1 VAREAQAGQGCLSMK
16 TTIGLGLLLAAAAA
30 VTGVAIAQ
38 SPAALAP
45 APTTAPAM
53 RPAIQGGYLPKG
65 AAPSSLTLLPP
76 PPAKGS
82 ATQARDNAMAKI
94 ARALK
99 GSPRWSQAT
108 LDADLK
114 FPGAA
119 NTYSCAVGVD
129 INPTATPRLYAL
141 LTRTLIDAGL
151 ATYPAKNK
159 YMRAR
164 PFTVAGGDICT
175 PAADAGLRKD
185 GSYPSGHASA
195 GWAWALILAE
205 AAPDHQDAILAR
217 GRAFMQSR
225 VICNVHWQSDIEAG
239 GLVGTSVVAR
249 LHDDPVFRAD
259 LDAAKAEI
267 AAARA
272 AADAPTRDC
281 KAEAAALSMEPMPA
295 P

>member
-1 VAREAQAGQGCLSMK
+1 MK
-16 TTIGLGLLLAAAAA
+16 KTIGLSLLLAAAAVSA
-30 VTGVAIAQ
+30 GVAIAQ
-38 SPAALAP
+38 AP
-45 APTTAPAM
+45 ATTTAPAM
-53 RPAIQGGYLPKG
+53 HPAPAMQGGYLAKG
-65 AAPSSLTLLPP
+65 TAPSSLTLLPA

-82 ATQARDNAMAKI
+82 ATQARDNAMARI
-94 ARALK
+94 ARGLK

-129 INPTATPRLYAL
+129 INPTSTPRLYTL

-151 ATYPAKNK
+151 ATYPTKIK
-159 YMRAR
+159 YQRPR
-164 PFTVAGGDICT
+164 PFMIAGGDICT

-185 GSYPSGHASA
+185 GSYPSGHSSV

-205 AAPDHQDAILAR
+205 AAPDRQDAILAR

-225 VICNVHWQSDIEAG
+225 VICNVHWLSDTEAG
-239 GLVGTSVVAR
+239 ALVGTAVVAR
-249 LHDDPVFRAD
+249 LNDDPVFRAD
-259 LDAAKAEI
+259 LEAARSEI

-272 AADAPTRDC
+272 AGLTPTRDC
-281 KAEAAALSMEPMPA
+281 KAESAALSNDPMPA

>member
-1 VAREAQAGQGCLSMK
+1 MK
-16 TTIGLGLLLAAAAA
+16 KTIGLGLLLAAAVVSA
-30 VTGVAIAQ
+30 GVAIAQ
-38 SPAALAP
+38 AP
-45 APTTAPAM
+45 APATTPAPMHPASAM
-53 RPAIQGGYLPKG
+53 QGGYLPRG
-65 AAPSSLTLLPP
+65 AAPSSLTLLPA

-94 ARALK
+94 ARSLK

-114 FPGAA
+114 FPGSA

-141 LTRTLIDAGL
+141 LQRTLIDAGL
-151 ATYPAKNK
+151 ATYPAKTK
-159 YMRAR
+159 YQRPR
-164 PFTVAGGDICT
+164 PFMIAGGDICT

-185 GSYPSGHASA
+185 GSYPSGHASV

-205 AAPDHQDAILAR
+205 AAPDRQDAVLAR

-225 VICNVHWQSDIEAG
+225 VICNVHWLSDIEAG
-239 GLVGTSVVAR
+239 GLVGTAVVAR

-259 LDAAKAEI
+259 LEAARAEI

-272 AADAPTRDC
+272 AGQAPTRDC
-281 KAEAAALSMEPMPA
+281 KAEAAALSNDPMPA

>member
-1 VAREAQAGQGCLSMK
+1 MK
-16 TTIGLGLLLAAAAA
+16 KMIGLSLLLAAAAA
-30 VTGVAIAQ
+30 AAGVAIAQ
-38 SPAALAP
+38 AP
-45 APTTAPAM
+45 APSTAPAM
-53 RPAIQGGYLPKG
+53 RPAPALQGGYLAKG
-65 AAPSSLTLLPP
+65 TAPSSLTLLPA

-94 ARALK
+94 ARGLK

-108 LDADLK
+108 LDADLH

-119 NTYSCAVGVD
+119 NTYSCAVGVE
-129 INPTATPRLYAL
+129 INPTTTPRLYTL

-159 YMRAR
+159 YMRPR
-164 PFTVAGGDICT
+164 PFTVAGGGICT

-205 AAPDHQDAILAR
+205 AAPEHEDAILAR

-225 VICNVHWQSDIEAG
+225 VICNVHWESDIEAG
-239 GLVGTSVVAR
+239 GLVGTTVVAR

-259 LDAAKAEI
+259 LEAARAEI

-272 AADAPTRDC
+272 AGQTPTRDC

>member
-1 VAREAQAGQGCLSMK
+1 MK
-16 TTIGLGLLLAAAAA
+16 KMIGLSLLLAAAAA
-30 VTGVAIAQ
+30 AAGVAIAQ
-38 SPAALAP
+38 AP
-45 APTTAPAM
+45 APSTAPAM
-53 RPAIQGGYLPKG
+53 RPAPALQGGYLAKG
-65 AAPSSLTLLPP
+65 TAPSSLTLLPA

-94 ARALK
+94 ARGLK

-108 LDADLK
+108 LDADLH

-119 NTYSCAVGVD
+119 NTYSCAVGVE
-129 INPTATPRLYAL
+129 INPTTTPRLYTL

-159 YMRAR
+159 YMRPR

-205 AAPDHQDAILAR
+205 AAPEHEDAILAR

-225 VICNVHWQSDIEAG
+225 VICNVHWLSDTEAG
-239 GLVGTSVVAR
+239 ALVGTAVVAR
-249 LHDDPVFRAD
+249 LNDDPVFRAD
-259 LDAAKAEI
+259 LEAARSEI

-272 AADAPTRDC
+272 AGLTPTRDC
-281 KAEAAALSMEPMPA
+281 KAESAALSNDPMPA

>member
-1 VAREAQAGQGCLSMK
+1 MNR
-16 TTIGLGLLLAAAAA
+16 IGLSLAFAILATAAGAA
-30 VTGVAIAQ
+30 IGQTPATPTP
-38 SPAALAP
+38 SPSAP
-45 APTTAPAM
+45 APAM
-53 RPAIQGGYLPKG
+53 RPAFLGGYLPKG
-65 AAPSSLTLLPP
+65 SAPSSLTFLPP
-76 PPAKGS
+76 SPAKGS
-82 ATQARDNAMAKI
+82 ATQARDSAMAKI

-99 GSPRWSQAT
+99 GSPRWRQAS

-119 NTYSCAVGVD
+119 NTYSCALGVD

-141 LTRTLIDAGL
+141 LSRTLIDAGL

-159 YMRAR
+159 YQRPR
-164 PFTVAGGDICT
+164 PFMVAGGDICT

-185 GSYPSGHASA
+185 GAYPSGHASA

-205 AAPDHQDAILAR
+205 AAPERQDAILAR

-225 VICNVHWQSDIEAG
+225 VICNVHWLSDVEAG
-239 GLVGTSVVAR
+239 GLVGTAVVAR

-259 LDAAKAEI
+259 LEAGRSEI

-272 AADAPTRDC
+272 AGLTPTRDC
-281 KAEAAALSMEPMPA
+281 KAEAAALSLDPMPA

>member
-1 VAREAQAGQGCLSMK
+1 MK
-16 TTIGLGLLLAAAAA
+16 MIGPSLVLAALAAAA
-30 VTGVAIAQ
+30 GVA
-38 SPAALAP
+38 LAEVP
-45 APTTAPAM
+45 TAPPAAM
-53 RPAIQGGYLPKG
+53 RPAPSMQGGYLPKG
-65 AAPSSLTLLPP
+65 AAPSSLSLLPP
-76 PPAKGS
+76 APAKNS
-82 ATQARDNAMAKI
+82 AAQARDDAMAKL
-94 ARALK
+94 ARSMK

-114 FPGAA
+114 VPGAA
-119 NTYSCAVGVD
+119 NTYSCAVGVE
-129 INPTATPRLYAL
+129 INPTTTPRLYTL
-141 LTRTLIDAGL
+141 LSRTLIDAGL
-151 ATYPAKNK
+151 ATYPAKMK
-159 YMRAR
+159 YQRPR

-205 AAPDHQDAILAR
+205 AAPDRQDAILAR

-239 GLVGTSVVAR
+239 GLVGATVVAR
-249 LHDDPVFRAD
+249 LHNDPVFRAD
-259 LDAAKAEI
+259 LEAAKSEI

-272 AADAPTRDC
+272 AGQAPTRDC

>member
-1 VAREAQAGQGCLSMK
+1 MNK
-16 TTIGLGLLLAAAAA
+16 LGLTLLLGGLAAAASIA
-30 VTGVAIAQ
+30 VAQ
-38 SPAALAP
+38 APATQPAASPP
-45 APTTAPAM
+45 ASTPPSGMAGPPKPVTAGFA
-53 RPAIQGGYLPKG
+53 GYLPRG
-65 AAPSSLTLLPP
+65 AAPNSLALLAP
-76 PPAKGS
+76 PPAAGS
-82 ATQARDNAMAKI
+82 ATQARDDAMAKT

-119 NTYSCAVGVD
+119 NTYSCALGVD
-129 INPTATPRLYAL
+129 INPKTTPRLYTL
-141 LTRTLIDAGL
+141 LTRTLVDAGL
-151 ATYPAKNK
+151 ATYPAKTK
-159 YMRAR
+159 YQRPR
-164 PFTVAGGDICT
+164 PFMIAGGDICT

-205 AAPDHQDAILAR
+205 AAPDRQDAILAR

-225 VICNVHWQSDIEAG
+225 VVCNVHWLSDTEAG

-259 LDAAKAEI
+259 LEAARAEI
-267 AAARA
+267 TAARA
-272 AADAPTRDC
+272 AGQTPTRDC
-281 KAEAAALSMEPMPA
+281 KAEAAALSMDPMPA

>member
-1 VAREAQAGQGCLSMK
+1 MMK
-16 TTIGLGLLLAAAAA
+16 TIALSLLFAAATVGA
-30 VTGVAIAQ
+30 GVAVAQ
-38 SPAALAP
+38 AP
-45 APTTAPAM
+45 APQAPASAAM
-53 RPAIQGGYLPKG
+53 RPALQGGYLPKG
-65 AAPSSLTLLPP
+65 AAPNSLTLLPP
-76 PPAKGS
+76 APAKGS
-82 ATQARDNAMAKI
+82 ATQARDNAMAKT

-99 GSPRWSQAT
+99 GSPRWTQAT
-108 LDADLK
+108 LDADLH

-129 INPTATPRLYAL
+129 INPTATPRLYTL
-141 LTRTLIDAGL
+141 LTRTLVDAGL

-159 YMRAR
+159 YQRPR

-185 GSYPSGHASA
+185 GSYPSGHASL

-205 AAPDHQDAILAR
+205 AAPERQDAILAR

-225 VICNVHWQSDIEAG
+225 VICNVHWQSDVEAG
-239 GLVGTSVVAR
+239 GLVGTAVVAR
-249 LHDDPVFRAD
+249 LHADPVFRAD
-259 LDAAKAEI
+259 LEAAKDEI

-272 AADAPTRDC
+272 AGAAPTRDC

>member
-1 VAREAQAGQGCLSMK
+1 MNR
-16 TTIGLGLLLAAAAA
+16 IGLSLTLAILATAA
-30 VTGVAIAQ
+30 GVAIAQ
-38 SPAALAP
+38 AP
-45 APTTAPAM
+45 APAM
-53 RPAIQGGYLPKG
+53 RPSVQGGYLPKG
-65 AAPSSLTLLPP
+65 ATPSSLTLLPA

-82 ATQARDNAMAKI
+82 ATQARDDAMAKI
-94 ARALK
+94 ARSLN

-129 INPTATPRLYAL
+129 INPTTTPRLFVL
-141 LTRTLIDAGL
+141 LQRTLIDAGL
-151 ATYPAKNK
+151 ATYPTKTK
-159 YMRAR
+159 YQRPR
-164 PFTVAGGDICT
+164 PFMVAGGDICT

-185 GSYPSGHASA
+185 GSYPSGHSSV

-205 AAPDHQDAILAR
+205 AAPDRQDAILAR

-225 VICNVHWQSDIEAG
+225 VICNVHWLSDIEAG

-249 LHDDPVFRAD
+249 LNDDPVFRAD
-259 LDAAKAEI
+259 LEAAKAEI

-272 AADAPTRDC
+272 AGQAPTRDC
-281 KAEAAALSMEPMPA
+281 KAEAAALSNDPMPA

>member
-1 VAREAQAGQGCLSMK
+1 MHKLGLSLLLGGLAAVASIALAQAPAPLPAASAPPTSPAPGVAAPAKPVTAGFAGYLPRGAEPNS
-16 TTIGLGLLLAAAAA
+16 LALLAA
-30 VTGVAIAQ
+30 
-38 SPAALAP
+38 
-45 APTTAPAM
+45 
-53 RPAIQGGYLPKG
+53 
-65 AAPSSLTLLPP
+65 
-76 PPAKGS
+76 PPATGS

-129 INPTATPRLYAL
+129 INPKTTPRLYTL
-141 LTRTLIDAGL
+141 LTRVLVDAGL
-151 ATYPAKNK
+151 ATYPAKTK
-159 YMRAR
+159 YQRPR
-164 PFTVAGGDICT
+164 PFMVAGGDICT

-205 AAPDHQDAILAR
+205 AAPERQDAILAR

-225 VICNVHWQSDIEAG
+225 VICNVHWLSDTEAG
-239 GLVGTSVVAR
+239 SLVGTSVVAR

-259 LDAAKAEI
+259 LEAAKAEI
-267 AAARA
+267 TAARA
-272 AADAPTRDC
+272 AGQAPTRDC
-281 KAEAAALSMEPMPA
+281 KAEAAALSMDPMPA

>member
-1 VAREAQAGQGCLSMK
+1 MIKTIRLS
-16 TTIGLGLLLAAAAA
+16 LLLVTLATAAGIA
-30 VTGVAIAQ
+30 VAE
-38 SPAALAP
+38 
-45 APTTAPAM
+45 APTAPPAAM
-53 RPAIQGGYLPKG
+53 RPAPAMQGGYLAKG
-65 AAPSSLTLLPP
+65 TAPSSLTLLPA

-82 ATQARDNAMAKI
+82 ATQGRDNAMAKI
-94 ARALK
+94 ARGLK
-99 GSPRWSQAT
+99 GSPRWAQAT

-119 NTYSCAVGVD
+119 NTYSCAVGVE
-129 INPTATPRLYAL
+129 ISPTTTPRLYTL

-159 YMRAR
+159 YMRPR

-205 AAPDHQDAILAR
+205 AAPERQDAILAR

-225 VICNVHWQSDIEAG
+225 VVCNVHWESDIEAG
-239 GLVGTSVVAR
+239 GLVGTTVVAR

-259 LDAAKAEI
+259 LEAAKSEI

-272 AADAPTRDC
+272 AGQAPTRDC